1 MGESRKITYTKE
13 NNVAKWEPEEAGLR
27 LFGVFF
33 RLKVGGFRGL
43 KYATQAAAGS
53 AVSNTAAFS
62 TEIIVTFD

>member
-1 MGESRKITYTKE
+1 MRAWRGRI
-13 NNVAKWEPEEAGLR
+13 VVVWG
-27 LFGVFF
+27 FF

-53 AVSNTAAFS
+53 AVSNSAAFS